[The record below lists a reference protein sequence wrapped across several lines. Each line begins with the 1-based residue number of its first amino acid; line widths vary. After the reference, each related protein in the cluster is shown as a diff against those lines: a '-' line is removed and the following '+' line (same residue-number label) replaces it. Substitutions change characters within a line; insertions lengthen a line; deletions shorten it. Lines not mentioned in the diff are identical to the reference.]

1 MGQCIQVLVNEMSK
15 QISSEL
21 DMRLRALESGSQ
33 QGEDLDAHDWFWLLV
48 LGVLIPALLLAIG
61 WWWA

>member
-1 MGQCIQVLVNEMSK
+1 MGQCIQVLVNQMSK

-21 DMRLRALESGSQ
+21 DMRLRALESDSQ
-33 QGEDLDAHDWFWLLV
+33 QGEDLDAHGWFWLVV
-48 LGVLIPALLLAIG
+48 LGVLIPALLLGIG